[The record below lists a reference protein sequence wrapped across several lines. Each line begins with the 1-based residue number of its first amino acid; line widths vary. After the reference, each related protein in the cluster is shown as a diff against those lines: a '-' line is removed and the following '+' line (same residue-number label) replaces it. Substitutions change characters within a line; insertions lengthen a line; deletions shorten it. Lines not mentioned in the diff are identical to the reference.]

1 MRANSLPLT
10 SAIAAVVAASALVL
24 APAEVAR
31 PTPLG
36 HVCVVMGPRT
46 TCRST
51 GDVEIHRT
59 ATPVVGFRTTARY
72 CSAAGRASWVTATR
86 RLTDASHVRS
96 ERVHR

>member
-59 ATPVVGFRTTARY
+59 STPVVGFPHDGSLLLGGGPRILGDRY
-72 CSAAGRASWVTATR
+72 
-86 RLTDASHVRS
+86 
-96 ERVHR
+96 